1 MRDDP
6 PAPAA
11 RTVDAGP
18 DGPDRGTGDL
28 PAMNR
33 TRGSDAERRA
43 AAAGPVG
50 AAGEAAPRAEEPET
64 IEGAVRAD
72 RSLVTGAP
80 RPTEPEDR

>member
-1 MRDDP
+1 M
-6 PAPAA
+6 
-11 RTVDAGP
+11 AGS
-18 DGPDRGTGDL
+18 GPRGLLG
-28 PAMNR
+28 R
-33 TRGSDAERRA
+33 V
-43 AAAGPVG
+43 AAGAVG

>member
-1 MRDDP
+1 MSAE
-6 PAPAA
+6 PARP
-11 RTVDAGP
+11 VDAGP
-18 DGPDRGTGDL
+18 DGPDRGTGDV

-33 TRGSDAERRA
+33 TRGDDAERHA

-80 RPTEPEDR
+80 RPAEPEDR